1 MFQVMM
7 IEFDIADDDKL
18 YAQFLVTMRKE
29 RKRLRQ
35 RFCPQCQKDFVKFPQ
50 NPLTSQGLEIFKLNL
65 AIGKVLFGFPAFS
78 WDMLHFNKFV
88 QYDQLSFHLN
98 HTNCSTVRNLLR

>member
-1 MFQVMM
+1 MM

-35 RFCPQCQKDFVKFPQ
+35 RFCPQCQKDLVKFSFLWS
-50 NPLTSQGLEIFKLNL
+50 NVIFPLSEAK
-65 AIGKVLFGFPAFS
+65 GK
-78 WDMLHFNKFV
+78 
-88 QYDQLSFHLN
+88 
-98 HTNCSTVRNLLR
+98 

>member
-50 NPLTSQGLEIFKLNL
+50 NPLTSQGLATDSLISYYIFELNL
-65 AIGKVLFGFPAFS
+65 
-78 WDMLHFNKFV
+78 
-88 QYDQLSFHLN
+88 
-98 HTNCSTVRNLLR
+98 TVS